1 MLSQRNLQSWKV
13 EDQFLLRFG
22 PHACLLYCDTQDQN
36 DFSST
41 IGSLQQFESC
51 HHVSLLILTQISLLV
66 PWLFLVVG
74 EWKVLILNLEGHMLY
89 LFSLHFLLPFFCM
102 AMWQN
107 YLFIYLFFKFASRLL
122 VSSLFLPYSRQ
133 VIIIFFSQE
142 NCCDNGQGSYF
153 FIIFLHC

>member
-13 EDQFLLRFG
+13 EDYFLLRFG

-36 DFSST
+36 DFSSP

-102 AMWQN
+102 AMWQK
-107 YLFIYLFFKFASRLL
+107 LFIYLFFNFASRLL
-122 VSSLFLPYSRQ
+122 VSSSTFPPS
-133 VIIIFFSQE
+133 FFCFCFSQE
-142 NCCDNGQGSYF
+142 NCRDNGQGSYF

>member
-89 LFSLHFLLPFFCM
+89 LFSFHFLLPFFCM

-107 YLFIYLFFKFASRLL
+107 YLFIFQFCLQASSFISLSSIFPPSYYFF
-122 VSSLFLPYSRQ
+122 
-133 VIIIFFSQE
+133 FFQE

>member
-22 PHACLLYCDTQDQN
+22 PHACLSYCDTQDQN

-107 YLFIYLFFKFASRLL
+107 YLFIYFSILPLGFQFHLSFFHIPAKLLFF
-122 VSSLFLPYSRQ
+122 
-133 VIIIFFSQE
+133 FFQE